1 MKSATKQLLVVVTAP
16 SLTVARKLAK
26 AALEA
31 RLVAC
36 ANLIPRLESLYW
48 WEGKLEKAT
57 EVLLLMKTTQARVDD
72 LERFNPKAASLR
84 HPGVRR
90 TTGGGCDKA
99 LSRLV
104 DQGSELS

>member
-26 AALEA
+26 SALEA

-57 EVLLLMKTTQARVDD
+57 EVLLLMKTTQARVDH
-72 LERFNPKAASLR
+72 LERLILKLHPYDTPEFVALPVEAATKRYLDWWTKEVS
-84 HPGVRR
+84 
-90 TTGGGCDKA
+90 
-99 LSRLV
+99 
-104 DQGSELS
+104 